1 MLRHSS
7 NNLIKGLSPLLAD
20 PLDAPWA
27 RIPFSAFLF
36 PPGISIVDDLKI
48 NITPKDFD
56 GRLQM
61 GNFSVALVLAQ
72 DQGSFLATG

>member
-1 MLRHSS
+1 
-7 NNLIKGLSPLLAD
+7 LSPLLAD